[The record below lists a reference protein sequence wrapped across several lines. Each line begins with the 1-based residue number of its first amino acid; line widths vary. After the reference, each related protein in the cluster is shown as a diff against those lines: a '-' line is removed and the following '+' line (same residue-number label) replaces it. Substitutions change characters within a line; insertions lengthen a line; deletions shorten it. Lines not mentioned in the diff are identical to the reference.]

1 MASPLRV
8 EPRAA
13 GRGSGP
19 DGVCLGTTVKDCLR
33 TAAAQLRAA
42 GCPTPELDAEILL
55 GHALGWSRA
64 RLYAE
69 LATLVDPTTE
79 TRLATALARRAKREP
94 VPYIVG
100 EKEFWS
106 LPLAVDEHVLIP
118 RPETERVVE
127 VALELVG
134 KLLGEASGLSD
145 GRPLRV
151 VDAGTGSGA
160 IAVALAHE
168 LCRDGDRAGSARLD
182 PGQAGLV
189 SSLRRVMLIAVDLSA
204 GALRV
209 AGANA
214 RRRFPAPAAPIELLR
229 ADWTSG
235 LGARTVDVVVANPP
249 YVSDAELA
257 VAPPELSYEPV
268 AALLGGGVDGL
279 EALRRLAA
287 DARRVLR
294 DGGWLVSEVG
304 SGQAAGASTLL
315 AAMGF
320 TQARVARDLAG
331 CDRVVAG
338 RWRRGPL
345 SCEGGVAEEI
355 APSS

>member
-1 MASPLRV
+1 MAGALRA
-8 EPRAA
+8 EPHAV

-19 DGVCLGTTVKDCLR
+19 DGGCLGATVKDYLR

-42 GCPTPELDAEILL
+42 GCATPELDAEILL
-55 GHALGWSRA
+55 GHVLGWSRA

-69 LATLVDPTTE
+69 PAARVDPATE
-79 TRLATALARRAKREP
+79 TRLATSLARRAKREP
-94 VPYIVG
+94 VAYIVG

-134 KLLGEASGLSD
+134 ELLGAASGPPAE
-145 GRPLRV
+145 RPLRV

-168 LCRDGDRAGSARLD
+168 LCGDAGRAGSARSD
-182 PGQAGLV
+182 RGQAGLA
-189 SSLRRVMLIAVDLSA
+189 SSRRRVMLIAVDHSA

-209 AGANA
+209 AGANV
-214 RRRFPAPAAPIELLR
+214 RRRFPTPAAPIELLR

-235 LGARTVDVVVANPP
+235 LGAQTVDVVVTNPP
-249 YVSDAELA
+249 YLSDAELA
-257 VAPPELSYEPV
+257 AAPPELSYEP
-268 AALLGGGVDGL
+268 AGALLGGGVDGL
-279 EALRRLAA
+279 GALRRLAA
-287 DARRVLR
+287 DARRVLC
-294 DGGWLVSEVG
+294 DGGWLVSEIG
-304 SGQAAGASTLL
+304 AGQGAGASALL

-320 TQARVARDLAG
+320 AEARVVPDLAG

-338 RWRRGPL
+338 RWRREPF
-345 SCEGGVAEEI
+345 SCEGDAAGDI